1 MYNKFPVRFV
11 FSCSENRQSKIV
23 NLKGLGLS
31 VTVFVLLVV
40 GAVTHAQQPTKTPR
54 VAFLGTA
61 SAYLVADRVD
71 AFRKGL
77 RELGYLDGQN
87 ILLEYRFGEGKSD
100 EVTSLAMEL
109 ARSKVD
115 VIVTAGPAAIRSAKQ
130 ATATIPIVMG
140 NEGDRVGF
148 CCEPCPTWRKYH
160 WTLSSF
166 SRDKRQTAGDSERD
180 RS

>member
-1 MYNKFPVRFV
+1 MK
-11 FSCSENRQSKIV
+11 KIIYI
-23 NLKGLGLS
+23 
-31 VTVFVLLVV
+31 
-40 GAVTHAQQPTKTPR
+40 AVIIAMFGGVEIAEAQQAAKIPR

-61 SAYLVADRVD
+61 SASLVADRLD

-77 RELGYLDGQN
+77 RELGYFDGQN
-87 ILLEYRFGEGKSD
+87 IILEYRFGEGKSD

-109 ARSKVD
+109 VRSKVD
-115 VIVTAGPAAIRSAKQ
+115 IIVTAGPAATRSAKQ

-140 NEGDRVGF
+140 NEGDPIGSF
-148 CCEPCPTWRKYH
+148 CCEPCPTWRKHH
-160 WTLSSF
+160 WTLSSL